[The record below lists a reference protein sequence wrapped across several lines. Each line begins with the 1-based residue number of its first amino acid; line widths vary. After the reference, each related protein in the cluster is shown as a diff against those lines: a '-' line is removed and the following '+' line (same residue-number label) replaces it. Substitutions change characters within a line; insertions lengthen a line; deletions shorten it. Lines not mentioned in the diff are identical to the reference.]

1 MTRQQLLDLA
11 ERVGATAA
19 EAGIGVAITQL
30 SGAPAWWAV
39 AAIPV
44 LSAAKSWLATW
55 ATGTASLLPA
65 ATVAPE
71 AGVPSISA
79 AEPPSAPGA

>member
-1 MTRQQLLDLA
+1 MTRAQVLDLL

-39 AAIPV
+39 ALVPI

-55 ATGTASLLPA
+55 AKGSASLLRAKTESVPA
-65 ATVAPE
+65 QAP
-71 AGVPSISA
+71 
-79 AEPPSAPGA
+79 PGK